1 MSRLVTFGRLKWL
14 SFTHSA
20 IYVGL
25 LAFWAIPGEQAVEPA
40 FGWGHGVGWIV
51 ISLLVIAAVRW
62 RTLPLWLAVMV
73 AVIGGIG
80 PFAGS
85 IGFVV
90 EQRRR
95 NRSARTPRVA
105 RYGPVQS

>member
-1 MSRLVTFGRLKWL
+1 VSRLLTFARLKWL

-25 LAFWAIPGEQAVEPA
+25 LVLWATPGEQGAEAA

-51 ISLLVIAAVRW
+51 MSLLAIVAVRLRVISL
-62 RTLPLWLAVMV
+62 PLAVLV
-73 AVIGGIG
+73 AVVGGIG

-85 IGFVV
+85 LGFVL
-90 EQRRR
+90 EERR
-95 NRSARTPRVA
+95 AGGRVTTT
-105 RYGPVQS
+105 

>member
-1 MSRLVTFGRLKWL
+1 VTRLLTFERLKWL

-20 IYVGL
+20 VYIGL
-25 LAFWAIPGEQAVEPA
+25 LVFWAIPGEQAVEPA

-51 ISLLVIAAVRW
+51 ISLLVITAVRW
-62 RTLPLWLAVMV
+62 RVLPLWLAVMV
-73 AVIGGIG
+73 AVVGGIG

-85 IGFVV
+85 IGFIL

-95 NRSARTPRVA
+95 DRLAGDVPVA

>member
-1 MSRLVTFGRLKWL
+1 MSRLLTFQRLKWL

-20 IYVGL
+20 VYVGL
-25 LAFWAIPGEQAVEPA
+25 LVFWAIPGEQAVQPA

-62 RTLPLWLAVMV
+62 RVVPLWLAVMV
-73 AVIGGIG
+73 AVVGGIG

-95 NRSARTPRVA
+95 DRLPDVARAA
-105 RYGPVQS
+105 RYGPLQS

>member
-1 MSRLVTFGRLKWL
+1 MSRLLSFQRLKWL

-25 LAFWAIPGEQAVEPA
+25 LVFWAIPGEQAVEPA

-51 ISLLVIAAVRW
+51 ISLLVIVAVRW
-62 RTLPLWLAVMV
+62 RVLPLWLAVMV
-73 AVIGGIG
+73 AVVGGIG

-85 IGFVV
+85 LAFVV

-95 NRSARTPRVA
+95 DRLPGAARAA
-105 RYGPVQS
+105 RYGPLQS

>member
-1 MSRLVTFGRLKWL
+1 MTRLLTFERLKWL

-20 IYVGL
+20 VYIGL
-25 LAFWAIPGEQAVEPA
+25 LVFWAIPGEQAVEPA

-51 ISLLVIAAVRW
+51 ISLLVITAVRW
-62 RTLPLWLAVMV
+62 RVLPLWLAVMV
-73 AVIGGIG
+73 AVVGGIG

-85 IGFVV
+85 IGFIL
-90 EQRRR
+90 EQRRHDR
-95 NRSARTPRVA
+95 LAGDVPVA

>member
-1 MSRLVTFGRLKWL
+1 MSRLLTFNRLKWL
-14 SFTHSA
+14 SFAHSA
-20 IYVGL
+20 VYIGL
-25 LAFWAIPGEQAVEPA
+25 LIFWAIPTDQAVEPA

-51 ISLLVIAAVRW
+51 ISLLVITAVRW
-62 RTLPLWLAVMV
+62 RVLPLWLAVMV
-73 AVIGGIG
+73 AVVGGIG

-85 IGFVV
+85 IGFIL

-95 NRSARTPRVA
+95 DRLPGDVPVA

>member
-1 MSRLVTFGRLKWL
+1 MTRVLTFGRLKWL

-20 IYVGL
+20 VYLGL
-25 LAFWAIPGEQAVEPA
+25 LVFWAIPGEQGVEPA

-51 ISLLVIAAVRW
+51 ISLLVITAVRW
-62 RTLPLWLAVMV
+62 RVVPLWLAVMV

-85 IGFVV
+85 IAFIV

-95 NRSARTPRVA
+95 DRLVGHARAA
-105 RYGPVQS
+105 RYGPLQS

>member
-1 MSRLVTFGRLKWL
+1 VSRLLTFTRLKWL

-25 LAFWAIPGEQAVEPA
+25 LVLWATPGEQGAEAA

-51 ISLLVIAAVRW
+51 MSLLAIVAVRLRVISL
-62 RTLPLWLAVMV
+62 PLAVLV
-73 AVIGGIG
+73 AVVGGIG

-85 IGFVV
+85 LGFVL
-90 EQRRR
+90 EERR
-95 NRSARTPRVA
+95 AGGRVTA
-105 RYGPVQS
+105 T